1 MPNFMDKEE
10 LYQVAWYL
18 ELDLDMA
25 LNVLKAKG

>member
-10 LYQVAWYL
+10 LYQVARYL